1 MANGAYAASQ
11 WLLVVIC
18 AHYFGK
24 NELGT
29 YALILAALSPL
40 FLLGGLNLRGLV
52 SSLPE
57 RYYDPQRLLRLQN
70 VGIAL
75 ATVASIS
82 VCVFGLHIGG
92 EGGWFLIA
100 VVTGVKIVETLA
112 EGRYGFLQRN
122 HLMKAIA
129 LRKLSRSVLTVLAFF
144 VISNWTR
151 NEFSAS
157 MIGVLIASLI
167 VFIFIERKDM
177 RGISSSHRDALP
189 PVRPLVRFALYS
201 GAAAAIDTLIVSIP
215 RLSLGASTN
224 LAAVGTFMVLVQ
236 IPMIG
241 SIAVSGVGQ
250 SVMSSMRIASTRRNF
265 AKLLAG
271 SHVFVMAIGMVGIA
285 LAWLFGNRLMG
296 LIYGAGFADTG
307 SLLISV
313 MWGGLLWYMAGINGV
328 ALQARGFYGKQLVT
342 TSSAAI
348 TAALV
353 MFVGVG
359 SIHTA
364 IMAFVAAMGARLVVS
379 SLSVLR
385 VMANYAQPI

>member
-24 NELGT
+24 TELGA

-70 VGIAL
+70 VGITFAV
-75 ATVASIS
+75 VAAIS
-82 VCVFGLHIGG
+82 VCAFGLHIEG
-92 EGGWFLIA
+92 EGRWYLI
-100 VVTGVKIVETLA
+100 VVITGVKIVETLA

-122 HLMKAIA
+122 RLMKAIA
-129 LRKLSRSVLTVLAFF
+129 FRKLTRSILIVLAFF
-144 VISNWTR
+144 AIANWR
-151 NEFSAS
+151 NSEFSAS
-157 MIGVLIASLI
+157 MTGVLITSLA

-177 RGISSSHRDALP
+177 LGMYLPVREALP
-189 PVRPLVRFALYS
+189 PMRPLVRFALFS
-201 GAAAAIDTLIVSIP
+201 GSAAAMDTLIVSIP
-215 RLSLGASTN
+215 RLSLGAGAN

-250 SVMSSMRIASTRRNF
+250 SVMSGMRLAPTRRRF

-271 SHVFVMAIGMVGIA
+271 AQMFVIAIGVAGAAIA
-285 LAWLFGNRLMG
+285 ALFGDRLMG
-296 LIYGAGFADTG
+296 LIYGAGFAHTG
-307 SLLISV
+307 SLLIPV

-328 ALQARGFYGKQLVT
+328 ALQARGLYGRQLAT
-342 TSSAAI
+342 TSSAAV
-348 TAALV
+348 TAAVV
-353 MFVGVG
+353 MFVGAAN
-359 SIHTA
+359 IHTA
-364 IMAFVAAMGARLVVS
+364 ITAFVAAMGARLVVS
-379 SLSVLR
+379 SLSIIR
-385 VMANYAQPI
+385 VMANYAEPI